1 MRRVA
6 KYLSVGLIVI
16 LCGCGDDV
24 PIDSAWQ
31 LFRDKDYVSAHAA
44 FSALTGSTNEAYVG
58 LGWTTLMM
66 SIDSVDASD
75 GYFQA
80 IEADSSL
87 DGYAGWAIVSWSRGD
102 YANGIERAKF
112 VIRHAPSYVFNHD
125 KTITYLDILYHEA
138 LCAFNVGDNQ
148 LTIDLI
154 IQLDDGFTPPDLND
168 PNIQSILLQK
178 LEALYDILK

>member
-1 MRRVA
+1 MRRVV
-6 KYLSVGLIVI
+6 KYLSIGII
-16 LCGCGDDV
+16 TALCSCGEDTA
-24 PIDSAWQ
+24 IDSAWQ

-58 LGWTTLMM
+58 LGWTALMM

-75 GYFQA
+75 NYFQV

-87 DGYAGWAIVSWSRGD
+87 DGYAGWSIVSWKRGD

-112 VIRHAPSYVFNHD
+112 VIRIAPGYVFNHD
-125 KTITYLDILYHEA
+125 KTVTFEDILYHEA
-138 LCAFNVGDNQ
+138 LCAFNTGDNQ

-154 IQLDDGFTPPDLND
+154 IQLDSSFTPPDLND
-168 PNIQSILLQK
+168 PEIQSILLQK
-178 LEALYDILK
+178 LESLYDTLK